1 MGAKKGRTQFRP
13 ETPKSEAVMEVKILI
28 PFRVEIDRKAV
39 EFEPG
44 VAELPDALV
53 DAFVN
58 AGYVKMA
65 EAEPAVKVVH
75 KPSAKVKAVK

>member
-1 MGAKKGRTQFRP
+1 
-13 ETPKSEAVMEVKILI
+13 MEVKILI

-58 AGYVKMA
+58 AGYVKMV
-65 EAEPAVKVVH
+65 EDEPAIKVVQ
-75 KPSAKVKAVK
+75 KPKAKVKAVK

>member
-1 MGAKKGRTQFRP
+1 
-13 ETPKSEAVMEVKILI
+13 MEVKILI

-58 AGYVKMA
+58 AGYVKMV
-65 EAEPAVKVVH
+65 EAEPAAKVVH

>member
-1 MGAKKGRTQFRP
+1 
-13 ETPKSEAVMEVKILI
+13 MEVKILI

-53 DAFVN
+53 DAFVR
-58 AGYVKMA
+58 AGYV
-65 EAEPAVKVVH
+65 ELIEDEPAIKVVQ
-75 KPSAKVKAVK
+75 KPKAKVKAVK